1 MRPLSI
7 EGLLPKEGLL
17 PMEVLTM
24 VSLFRIPW
32 DCLLSLEVLDLL
44 AIEDFGEEFF
54 QF

>member
-7 EGLLPKEGLL
+7 EGLLPKEGLF
-17 PMEVLTM
+17 
-24 VSLFRIPW
+24 SYGSSYNGLFLRIPW
-32 DCLLSLEVLDLL
+32 NCLLSLEVLYLL